1 MGTLSLMIVLAS
13 LCVPLPLA
21 NQAAASGASPGRF
34 IRLKSGDLVRAA
46 GIDRLERA
54 WSIRHPAFGG
64 IEVDAADVQLTLEE
78 RPVSARLAG
87 QRIVVIMRSNDVL
100 SGMAKDDSATTIT
113 LEHPDLGTLNLRRA
127 EIAAITISTGTDADA
142 GGDRPASASPV
153 AAPAPSTAP
162 APPAG
167 GVDPR
172 ISTQLEEFRKSV
184 IGLQKA
190 FQQHYLARVKAEELT
205 RRHLDDDCVKQ
216 AVADLKAMM
225 PGLRKS
231 HSQAMGAVSRAWTA
245 LKRQADTSGLTDSQR
260 PWSDE
265 QARSLAKAIGKMN
278 SLLDRLGEKHGYLEG
293 GRVRDPEFAQA
304 AAEFISLIPLGA
316 GGALDSAATMVPR
329 SVALPCG
336 RGYAQ

>member
-13 LCVPLPLA
+13 LHVPFPLA
-21 NQAAASGASPGRF
+21 TQAAASGASPGRF

-54 WSIRHPAFGG
+54 WSIRHPAFGR

-100 SGMAKDDSATTIT
+100 SGMAKEDGATTIT
-113 LEHPDLGTLNLRRA
+113 LEHPDLGTLNVRRA
-127 EIAAITISTGTDADA
+127 EIAAITISTGTDAD
-142 GGDRPASASPV
+142 GDRPASASPV
-153 AAPAPSTAP
+153 AAPAPSTVP
-162 APPAG
+162 APPPG

-190 FQQHYLARVKAEELT
+190 FQQHYVARVKTEELT
-205 RRHLDDDCVKQ
+205 RRHLDDDCAKQ

-231 HSQAMGAVSRAWTA
+231 HSQAMGAVSKAWTA
-245 LKRQADTSGLTDSQR
+245 LKRQADTSGLTESQR

-265 QARSLAKAIGKMN
+265 QARSLAKAIGKMK
-278 SLLDRLGEKHGYLEG
+278 SLLDRLGEKQGYLEG

-304 AAEFISLIPLGA
+304 AAEFISLIPSGP